1 MKRRAIFISFLIIIA
16 LSPIIVSPGEQN
28 YFYALKKGN
37 IYKEKDVHSEI
48 VEKYIE
54 EESFLFSYEKAGW
67 VCLWRTDSKK
77 GFQKIGYTL
86 EENGTIVNYDRLLQ
100 LAEESNR
107 KYDKPEAI
115 RPRRELSLS
124 AEEIKKLITNNEVRI
139 GMTAEQV
146 IRLCGKPNR
155 INESVILF
163 PSSSPFC
170 ISSSRLVR
178 LFLNDLFFFTISIDH
193 RFGMGYFHLF
203 QGFFHPSHIPI
214 T

>member
-1 MKRRAIFISFLIIIA
+1 MKRRAIFIFLLIIIA
-16 LSPIIVSPGEQN
+16 LSPIIVSSGEQN

-37 IYKEKDVHSEI
+37 IYKEKDVRSEI
-48 VEKYIE
+48 VGKYIE
-54 EESFLFSYEKAGW
+54 EESFLFSYEKTGW

-86 EENGTIVNYDRLLQ
+86 EENGAIVTYDRLLQ

-115 RPRRELSLS
+115 KPQRELQLS
-124 AEEIKKLITNNEVRI
+124 AEEIKKLLTNKEVRI

-155 INESVILF
+155 INESVNARSKSEQWVYGSGIYMHFDNGILT
-163 PSSSPFC
+163 SYSL
-170 ISSSRLVR
+170 SR
-178 LFLNDLFFFTISIDH
+178 
-193 RFGMGYFHLF
+193 
-203 QGFFHPSHIPI
+203 
-214 T
+214 